1 MFQIIHEYM
10 FPESKMES
18 YEPSES
24 TKFYYFALKRAEE
37 NSDWRIH
44 RLCPQTAI
52 EKYPFYS
59 FNLNKLNPII
69 DKLNKY
75 WYTSSK
81 ECSASSSI
89 NETFW
94 KREWEKYGSF
104 MYNNCDE
111 YDYFNT
117 AIKLFESVKDNDEL
131 IKKYQKN
138 KTLVMIPYNQAFEI
152 IQKL

>member
-24 TKFYYFALKRAEE
+24 TKLYYFALKRAEE

-44 RLCPQTAI
+44 RLYPQTPI

-75 WYTSSK
+75 WYTETSSDEVPK
-81 ECSASSSI
+81 
-89 NETFW
+89 ETFW
-94 KREWEKYGSF
+94 KREWEKYGSC

-117 AIKLFESVKDNDEL
+117 AIKLFESVKDNNEL

-138 KTLVMIPYNQAFEI
+138 KTSVMIPYNQAFEI